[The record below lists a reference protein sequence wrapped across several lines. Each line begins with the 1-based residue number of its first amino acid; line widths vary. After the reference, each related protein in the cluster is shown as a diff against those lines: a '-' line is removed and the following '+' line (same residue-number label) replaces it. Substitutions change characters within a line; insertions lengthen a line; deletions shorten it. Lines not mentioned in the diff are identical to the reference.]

1 MASVLDLGGLA
12 FFSRLWPFLL
22 VLVATYAVLGFVN
35 VFKESKP
42 IRAMVAFLMAVMASM
57 YPIAWKTINLAAPW
71 FVLLI
76 FLSIFL
82 LIAYQLFGVS
92 HEHIVKVITGQ
103 TAGDY
108 GRTFGF
114 WMLALVLIITIGSLS
129 SVISEEK
136 KFTSLPEG
144 SAPSEG
150 SITSA
155 PASSGDQQLT
165 EEGGFFATLTHPKV
179 LGMILILLVAFFTIG
194 NLAEK

>member
-1 MASVLDLGGLA
+1 MASVLDIGGLA

-42 IRAMVAFLMAVMASM
+42 IRAMIAFLLAVMASM
-57 YPIAWKTINLAAPW
+57 YPIAYKTLNLAAPW
-71 FVLLI
+71 FVLMI
-76 FLSIFL
+76 FLGIFL

-103 TAGDY
+103 TSGDY

-129 SVISEEK
+129 SVISQEK
-136 KFTSLPEG
+136 KFTSL
-144 SAPSEG
+144 
-150 SITSA
+150 
-155 PASSGDQQLT
+155 T
-165 EEGGFFATLTHPKV
+165 EEGTAPQASVEPVPAGEQPLSEQVGFFTTLTHPKV
-179 LGMILILLVAFFTIG
+179 LGMILLLLVAFFTIG